1 MENITDEK
9 YIGLICNGEFN
20 AIPDFKIGE
29 LFESFFDNINYNV
42 VKENNKVFVDFTGEA
57 ICDDEPCTILIRFEI
72 DENIEEFEIVEVK
85 VDEDILNE
93 DEILDLLE
101 DVAYVG
107 GAVIESDHCCS
118 CDSEDCAHCAH
129 DCEEEQQNEFDEE
142 NDNEDNNEEGN
153 DKEDKNENKKD

>member
-42 VKENNKVFVDFTGEA
+42 VKENDKVFVDFTGDA
-57 ICDDEPCTILIRFEI
+57 MCDDEPCVILIRFEI
-72 DENIEEFEIVEVK
+72 DSNVEEFEIVEVK

-101 DVAYVG
+101 DIAYVG
-107 GAVIESDHCCS
+107 GAVIESDHCHSCS
-118 CDSEDCAHCAH
+118 SDDCAHCAYECGTEEP
-129 DCEEEQQNEFDEE
+129 DEEDEEENNEDEE
-142 NDNEDNNEEGN
+142 
-153 DKEDKNENKKD
+153 